1 MTPELRFVPFLGPHG
16 FHRLAY
22 WEWAGTG
29 ARTVICAHGLTR
41 NGRDFDRL
49 AAALSQDA
57 RVACPDFPGRGR
69 SEWLEHPEDYAYPTY
84 LAAAAALIARLGAD
98 RVDWVGTSMGGLVGM
113 MLASLPGSPVRRLVL
128 NDVGPLVPGKALE
141 RIGAYVGADPRFR
154 SLEELEA
161 YLREIHAP
169 FGPLSDGDWAHL
181 ARHGS
186 RRLPDGTWA
195 LAYDPKI
202 GQAFRAAPPDDVDL
216 WDVWDR
222 VRCPVLVLRGGS
234 SDVLLPDTARE
245 MTRRGPGARV
255 VTIPATG
262 HAPALMDP
270 GQVRLVRDWL
280 AG

>member
-1 MTPELRFVPFLGPHG
+1 MIPELRFVPFLGPHG

-22 WEWAGTG
+22 WEWAGPG
-29 ARTVICAHGLTR
+29 ARAVICAHGLTR

-49 AAALSQDA
+49 AAALSETS

-69 SEWLEHPEDYAYPTY
+69 SDWLDHPEDYAYPTY
-84 LAAAAALIARLGAD
+84 LAAAAALIARLGVD

-128 NDVGPLVPGKALE
+128 NDVGPLVPAKALE
-141 RIGAYVGADPRFR
+141 RIGSYVGADPRFR

-169 FGPLSDGDWAHL
+169 FGPLPDEEWARL

-186 RRLPDGTWA
+186 RRLPDGSWT
-195 LAYDPKI
+195 LAYDPRI
-202 GQAFRAAPPDDVDL
+202 GEAFRALPPQDVDL

-222 VRCPVLVLRGGS
+222 VRCPVLVLRGER
-234 SDVLLPDTARE
+234 SDVLLPATAEE
-245 MTRRGPGARV
+245 MARRGPGARV
-255 VTIPATG
+255 VTVPGTG
-262 HAPALMDP
+262 HAPALVDP
-270 GQVRLVRDWL
+270 AQVGLVRDWL